1 MTWSQYEGGGKAK
14 QRITATALCY
24 NPWTPIF
31 LVMDRITGVA
41 TCRDN
46 QQAKAIPFAGLP
58 NAAILQSQ
66 SAIRNMA
73 NSNQSGSPP
82 DSGEPQ
88 HRLKGLMS
96 KVIKTLVGTGG
107 GATAAAVGL
116 WLGGPETA
124 LIGGAAGGAASAVV
138 GMTLQGLGY
147 ELSSRVLGPRE
158 EARIGTVFTL
168 AAAEI
173 HERCNNGEKVREDGF
188 FTPNEDGR
196 SDAEEVWENVLL
208 KSQREAEEKK
218 LPYMAHLMANTA
230 FDDTISAEMAH
241 QLIKLAEDLTYR
253 QLCILQLSVVKD
265 RFNLRKGNYFDTD
278 DFPTELRQILYEY
291 HVLNSRA
298 LVSNGETI
306 AIGIQEISPGN
317 TMPQG
322 LGVDLYNL
330 MRLREIPL
338 EDLQTVAVHLE

>member
-1 MTWSQYEGGGKAK
+1 M
-14 QRITATALCY
+14 AT
-24 NPWTPIF
+24 
-31 LVMDRITGVA
+31 
-41 TCRDN
+41 
-46 QQAKAIPFAGLP
+46 
-58 NAAILQSQ
+58 
-66 SAIRNMA
+66 
-73 NSNQSGSPP
+73 SNQSGSPP

-96 KVIKTLVGTGG
+96 KAIKTLVGTGG
-107 GATAAAVGL
+107 GATPRPRSVSGSAAQK
-116 WLGGPETA
+116 TA

-218 LPYMAHLMANTA
+218 LPYMAHLMANIA
-230 FDDTISAEMAH
+230 FDDTISAEMTH

-265 RFNLRKGNYFDTD
+265 RFNLRKGNYFDTE
-278 DFPTELRQILYEY
+278 DFPIELRQILYEY
-291 HVLNSRA
+291 HVLHSR
-298 LVSNGETI
+298 VFGQQRRNHCH
-306 AIGIQEISPGN
+306 
-317 TMPQG
+317 
-322 LGVDLYNL
+322 
-330 MRLREIPL
+330 R
-338 EDLQTVAVHLE
+338 H